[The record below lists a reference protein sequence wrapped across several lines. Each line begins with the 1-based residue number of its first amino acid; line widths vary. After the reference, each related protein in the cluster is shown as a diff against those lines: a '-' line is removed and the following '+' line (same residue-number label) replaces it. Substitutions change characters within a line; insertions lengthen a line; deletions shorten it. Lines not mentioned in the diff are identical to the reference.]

1 MASIGSFGPAAQ
13 QTCEPARRQYRL
25 DEVSK
30 ANEIIIS
37 KARENLSKLRAVR
50 ERLSGPWAEAGEKSS
65 GAVAPRSG
73 QVGKIEDETIEL
85 HRILLAIEETVDNLL
100 GI

>member
-1 MASIGSFGPAAQ
+1 MASIVSFGPAAQ
-13 QTCEPARRQYRL
+13 ANCEPPRRQYRL

-30 ANEIIIS
+30 SNKIIIS
-37 KARENLSKLRAVR
+37 KARENLSKLRSIR

-65 GAVAPRSG
+65 GAVATRSG
-73 QVGKIEDETIEL
+73 QIGEIEDETIEL